1 MGPDQE
7 NNKFATSD
15 ETAYPFELARDIAGV
30 FVSILLKNGVQPPP
44 QVLSDVT
51 SHSNQVLQALRAQ
64 TGTQPRATRLP
75 PLVPEFKTF
84 LKRPA
89 DSSQTDIPN
98 AKRIACNPFTSSR
111 MMGGV
116 DSLES
121 GQGNMDAPAS
131 TEANSANVAEDKAEE
146 VWGIYHEP
154 MEFVQE
160 AAKTGHPQNLSSCL
174 PEVLRQAVRVNAT
187 TTDVQ
192 RARSRTELMLKWKK
206 LLVELEPEEKKLKAG
221 MSQHLQVILKDKK
234 IKLWERLL
242 QEAQY
247 PDMQVVQEFI
257 NGTRLTGEMEFC
269 GLWPSKF
276 SPALV
281 SEDELA
287 EISKKDKWTTLER
300 VANSPNAE
308 TDQQVWQKTMS
319 ELERGWLVGPL
330 DPEQVP
336 DEYTL
341 SRRFGVVQGPKVRCV
356 DDFTRSSVNLAVQ
369 VTESPKPHTV
379 DVLGALFGEIIR
391 ECPSDG
397 PWVIRPFDLKDA
409 YRQCGVA
416 STSTPHSHIVVRDPN
431 LCKAQIFRT
440 LALPFG
446 SVKSVHAFLRVA
458 HSLWFLIVHY
468 LSILTTNYFDDF
480 VVVAR
485 QSEAK
490 HVTAVVHSLFKMLGW
505 SFAEEGAKAPDFASS
520 PNALGVSL
528 DVSSMHLGTVK
539 IDNTTSRKDDLK
551 LMVENVLSHNALT
564 SIDALKLRGRMQF
577 TAGQLFGR
585 IARMCLNQVTQH
597 AYPSTKSTLEPETA
611 AALKRYSNFL
621 LSGKPRTITQSLDD
635 TWFVYTD
642 ASYEVVNG
650 DPVSGFGGV
659 LVYPEGQPVRYFSF
673 EITGPDM
680 KSINP
685 NNKKTV
691 IYECEFLAV
700 SVAFDVWAN
709 DLAGK
714 QVVFFIDNNAVR
726 DSLIACKS
734 SSKVASCLLE
744 KILQDESESSII
756 SWFARVPSKSNIAD
770 DPSRGSNEILDRQG
784 CSLEL
789 IDKKRKLEWLDA
801 KLSGETEASCV
812 PNHLLK
818 KKQRA

>member
-1 MGPDQE
+1 MAGKPLEEFVVIEIFAGTARVSSALRFYGMKSSFGVDHLRHRNACAPISIIDLTTKRGQKLLMQWMQNPRVIGLFLAPPCGMASRARSIRLAAARFGGPRPLLTVENPQYSHFWATTFWLEVAGMMLYTIFHSCQFGSTRQKKTMLAHNDPAFHSLHKLCPGE
-7 NNKFATSD
+7 SKTHRHDKWGLTKNNKFATSD

-89 DSSQTDIPN
+89 DSSQTDVPN

-121 GQGNMDAPAS
+121 GQGNMDALAS
-131 TEANSANVAEDKAEE
+131 SEASSANVAEDKAEE

-192 RARSRTELMLKWKK
+192 RARSRTEL
-206 LLVELEPEEKKLKAG
+206 EPEEKKLKAG

-247 PDMQVVQEFI
+247 PDMQVAQEFI
-257 NGTRLTGEMEFC
+257 NGTRLTGETEFC

-287 EISKKDKWTTLER
+287 EISKRDKWTTLER

-356 DDFTRSSVNLAVQ
+356 DDFTRSSVNLVQ
-369 VTESPKPHTV
+369 
-379 DVLGALFGEIIR
+379 
-391 ECPSDG
+391 
-397 PWVIRPFDLKDA
+397 
-409 YRQCGVA
+409 
-416 STSTPHSHIVVRDPN
+416 
-431 LCKAQIFRT
+431 
-440 LALPFG
+440 
-446 SVKSVHAFLRVA
+446 
-458 HSLWFLIVHY
+458 
-468 LSILTTNYFDDF
+468 
-480 VVVAR
+480 
-485 QSEAK
+485 
-490 HVTAVVHSLFKMLGW
+490 FK
-505 SFAEEGAKAPDFASS
+505 
-520 PNALGVSL
+520 
-528 DVSSMHLGTVK
+528 
-539 IDNTTSRKDDLK
+539 
-551 LMVENVLSHNALT
+551 
-564 SIDALKLRGRMQF
+564 
-577 TAGQLFGR
+577 
-585 IARMCLNQVTQH
+585 
-597 AYPSTKSTLEPETA
+597 
-611 AALKRYSNFL
+611 
-621 LSGKPRTITQSLDD
+621 
-635 TWFVYTD
+635 
-642 ASYEVVNG
+642 
-650 DPVSGFGGV
+650 
-659 LVYPEGQPVRYFSF
+659 
-673 EITGPDM
+673 
-680 KSINP
+680 
-685 NNKKTV
+685 
-691 IYECEFLAV
+691 
-700 SVAFDVWAN
+700 
-709 DLAGK
+709 
-714 QVVFFIDNNAVR
+714 
-726 DSLIACKS
+726 
-734 SSKVASCLLE
+734 
-744 KILQDESESSII
+744 
-756 SWFARVPSKSNIAD
+756 
-770 DPSRGSNEILDRQG
+770 
-784 CSLEL
+784 
-789 IDKKRKLEWLDA
+789 
-801 KLSGETEASCV
+801 
-812 PNHLLK
+812 
-818 KKQRA
+818 